1 MKKIFTNILTAAI
14 LLCGALPMMAQNISL
29 KGTVIDESSQPL
41 PGTVVLVEGT
51 TRGATTDTDGKFE
64 IKVSQG
70 ETLVFDYLGF
80 DTERVKVSGVNN
92 IKVILKPSSES
103 LDELVFVG
111 YGTQKRVNVTG
122 AVATVDYTDLSKS
135 RPATTT
141 SSLLQGASA
150 GLYVAQTSGK
160 PGDEG
165 VSMRVRGVG
174 TLNSGQ
180 DPLVIVD
187 GFEGTIENVNPQ
199 DIASVSVLKDAASC
213 AIYGNR
219 GANGVILI
227 TTKNAIFKIPMIT
240 QTRLFWSQRLKFPDL
255 LKN

>member
-1 MKKIFTNILTAAI
+1 MKKIFTNILMAA
-14 LLCGALPMMAQNISL
+14 LLVCGTLPMMAQNISL
-29 KGTVIDESSQPL
+29 KGTVTDESSLPL
-41 PGTVVLVEGT
+41 PGTAVLVEGT
-51 TRGATTDTDGKFE
+51 DRGATTNAEGKFE
-64 IKVSQG
+64 ILVSKG
-70 ETLVFDYLGF
+70 ETLLFEFLGY
-80 DTERVKVSGVNN
+80 DTGKVTVTGANN
-92 IKVILKPSSES
+92 ITVTLTPSAES
-103 LDELVFVG
+103 LNELVFVG

-122 AVATVDYTDLSKS
+122 AVATVDYTDLAKS

-180 DPLVIVD
+180 GPLVIVD

-199 DIASVSVLKDAASC
+199 DIASVSVLKDFQSTM
-213 AIYGNR
+213 GDKK
-219 GANGVILI
+219 L
-227 TTKNAIFKIPMIT
+227 
-240 QTRLFWSQRLKFPDL
+240 
-255 LKN
+255 